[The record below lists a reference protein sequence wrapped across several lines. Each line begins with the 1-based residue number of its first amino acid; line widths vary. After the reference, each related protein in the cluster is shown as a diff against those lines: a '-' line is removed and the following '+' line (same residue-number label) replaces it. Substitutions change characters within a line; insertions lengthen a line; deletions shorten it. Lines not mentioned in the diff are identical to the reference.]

1 MNVTAARVARTA
13 ALLVLTLG
21 AAHAAGAASQPTVQ
35 EQEAGLARL
44 RERVEGL
51 KLEEQATRDEHDALL
66 RDLELA
72 EKRIGEL
79 TRELRDV
86 ARQLGEQR
94 QRAKETAAVRAQA
107 QARLDKEKASLD
119 RQLRAAFLAGR
130 QERLQL
136 MLRQEDPAVASR
148 VSVYYDYFHRAR
160 AERIGKA
167 RDAAAEL
174 ASAELAAQT
183 EADKL
188 AALQERQTAEKAEL
202 EESRAIRQSAVAA
215 LSAQLR
221 ERGEELARLGR
232 DEARTQTLLQRLRE
246 ALVELPAEIPG
257 AQPFPTLKGRL
268 PWPSAGRLA
277 ARFGEPKAGVPGL
290 DGVLIGAKAGAEV
303 RAIHHGRVA
312 FADWLRGFGL
322 LVILDHGD
330 GFMSL
335 YGHNE
340 SLLKEVGEWAGTG
353 EPIGLAGT
361 SGGLQSTTVYFGI
374 RHQGKALD
382 PADWCRRGQ
391 RDRVG

>member
-1 MNVTAARVARTA
+1 LSIAVPPLLAA
-13 ALLVLTLG
+13 ALLLALG
-21 AAHAAGAASQPTVQ
+21 VAQAARPGPQPTVE
-35 EQEAGLARL
+35 EQEASLAQL
-44 RERVEGL
+44 RERIEGL

-79 TRELRDV
+79 TRELREV
-86 ARQLGEQR
+86 SRQLGEQR
-94 QRAKETAAVRAQA
+94 QRAKEAAAERTQA
-107 QARLDKEKASLD
+107 QARLDKERASLD
-119 RQLRAAFLAGR
+119 KQVRAAFLAGR

-148 VSVYYDYFHRAR
+148 MAVYYDYFHRAR
-160 AERIGKA
+160 AARVGKA

-183 EADKL
+183 EAEKL
-188 AALQERQTAEKAEL
+188 AALQAQQAAEKAQL
-202 EESRAIRQSAVAA
+202 EESTAIRQSAIAA

-232 DEARTQTLLQRLRE
+232 DEARTQTLLERLRE

-257 AQPFPTLKGRL
+257 AQPFSSLKGRL
-268 PWPSAGRLA
+268 PWPSAGRVA
-277 ARFGEPKAGVPGL
+277 ARFGQPKADVPGV
-290 DGVLIGAKAGAEV
+290 DGVLIGARAGAEV

-322 LVILDHGD
+322 LVIIDHGD
-330 GFMSL
+330 GYMSL

-340 SLLKEVGEWAGTG
+340 SLLKEVGEWVGTG

-361 SGGLQSTTVYFGI
+361 SGGLQSPTVYFGI
-374 RHQGKALD
+374 RYQGKALD

>member
-1 MNVTAARVARTA
+1 LSIAVPPLLAA
-13 ALLVLTLG
+13 ALLLALG
-21 AAHAAGAASQPTVQ
+21 VAQAARPGPQPTVE
-35 EQEAGLARL
+35 EQEASLAQL
-44 RERVEGL
+44 RERIEGL

-79 TRELRDV
+79 TRELREV
-86 ARQLGEQR
+86 SRQLGEQR
-94 QRAKETAAVRAQA
+94 QRAKEAAAERTQA
-107 QARLDKEKASLD
+107 QARLDKERASLD
-119 RQLRAAFLAGR
+119 KQVRAAFLAGR

-148 VSVYYDYFHRAR
+148 MAVYYDYFHRAR
-160 AERIGKA
+160 AARVGKA

-183 EADKL
+183 EAEKL
-188 AALQERQTAEKAEL
+188 AALQAQQAAEKAQL
-202 EESRAIRQSAVAA
+202 EESRAIRQSAIAA

-232 DEARTQTLLQRLRE
+232 DEARTQTLLERLRE

-257 AQPFPTLKGRL
+257 AQPFSSLKGRL
-268 PWPSAGRLA
+268 PWPSAGRVA
-277 ARFGEPKAGVPGL
+277 ARFGQPKADVPGV
-290 DGVLIGAKAGAEV
+290 DGVLIGARAGAEV

-322 LVILDHGD
+322 LVIIDHGD
-330 GFMSL
+330 GYMSL

-340 SLLKEVGEWAGTG
+340 SLLKEVGEWVGTG

-361 SGGLQSTTVYFGI
+361 SGGLQSPTVYFGI
-374 RHQGKALD
+374 RYQGKALD

>member
-1 MNVTAARVARTA
+1 LSRLLRAAALALLALGVAQAARPP
-13 ALLVLTLG
+13 
-21 AAHAAGAASQPTVQ
+21 QPTVE
-35 EQEAGLARL
+35 EQEARLVRL
-44 RERVEGL
+44 RERIEGL
-51 KLEEQATRDEHDALL
+51 KLEEQSTRDEHDALL

-79 TRELRDV
+79 TRELREI
-86 ARQLGEQR
+86 ALQLAEQR
-94 QRAKETAAVRAQA
+94 QRSKEAAGGRAQA
-107 QARLDKEKASLD
+107 QARLDRERTSLD
-119 RQLRAAFLAGR
+119 KQLRAAFRAGR

-148 VSVYYDYFHRAR
+148 MSVYYDYFHRAR
-160 AERIGKA
+160 AARVGRA

-174 ASAELAAQT
+174 ASAELAART

-188 AALQERQTAEKAEL
+188 AALQERQTTEKAQL
-202 EESRAIRQSAVAA
+202 EESRAVRQSAVAA

-221 ERGEELARLGR
+221 ERGDELARLDR
-232 DEARTQTLLQRLRE
+232 DEARTQALLQRLRE

-257 AQPFPTLKGRL
+257 AQPFSTLKGRL
-268 PWPSAGRLA
+268 PWPSAGRVA
-277 ARFGEPKAGVPGL
+277 ARFGEPKAGAPGG
-290 DGVLIGAKAGAEV
+290 DGMLIGARAGAEV
-303 RAIHHGRVA
+303 RAVHHGRVA

-322 LVILDHGD
+322 LVIIDHGD
-330 GFMSL
+330 GYMSL

-340 SLLKEVGEWAGTG
+340 SLLKEVGEWVGTG
-353 EPIGLAGT
+353 EPIGLAGA

-374 RHQGKALD
+374 RYQGKALD

>member
-1 MNVTAARVARTA
+1 LSTTVAPLARAT
-13 ALLVLTLG
+13 ALLLAIGV
-21 AAHAAGAASQPTVQ
+21 AWAAGGSSQPTVEQ
-35 EQEAGLARL
+35 QEASLARL
-44 RERVEGL
+44 RERIDGL

-79 TRELRDV
+79 TRELREV
-86 ARQLGEQR
+86 GRQLAEQR
-94 QRAKETAAVRAQA
+94 QRAKETAAGRTQA
-107 QARLDKEKASLD
+107 QARLDRERTSLD
-119 RQLRAAFLAGR
+119 KQLRAAFRAGR

-148 VSVYYDYFHRAR
+148 MSVYYDYFHRAR
-160 AERIGKA
+160 AARVGKA

-174 ASAELAAQT
+174 ASAELAART
-183 EADKL
+183 EAEKL
-188 AALQERQTAEKAEL
+188 AALQELQNAEKVEL
-202 EESRAIRQSAVAA
+202 EESRAIRQSAIAA

-232 DEARTQTLLQRLRE
+232 DEARTQALLQRLRE

-257 AQPFPTLKGRL
+257 AQPFSTLKGRL
-268 PWPSAGRLA
+268 PWPSAGRVA
-277 ARFGEPKAGVPGL
+277 ARFGEPKAGVPGV
-290 DGVLIGAKAGAEV
+290 DGVLIGAKAGADV

-322 LVILDHGD
+322 LVIVDHGD
-330 GFMSL
+330 GYMSL

-340 SLLKEVGEWAGTG
+340 SLLKEVGEWVGTG

>member
-1 MNVTAARVARTA
+1 MAR
-13 ALLVLTLG
+13 LLG
-21 AAHAAGAASQPTVQ
+21 AAALALLALGVAQAARPPQPTVE
-35 EQEAGLARL
+35 EQEARLARL
-44 RERVEGL
+44 RERIEGL
-51 KLEEQATRDEHDALL
+51 KLEEQATQDEHDALL

-79 TRELRDV
+79 TRELREIG
-86 ARQLGEQR
+86 RQLAEQR
-94 QRAKETAAVRAQA
+94 QRAKEAASGRGQA
-107 QARLDKEKASLD
+107 QARLDRERTSLD
-119 RQLRAAFLAGR
+119 KQLRAAFRAGR

-148 VSVYYDYFHRAR
+148 MSVYYDYFHRAR
-160 AERIGKA
+160 AARVGKA

-174 ASAELAAQT
+174 ASAELAART

-188 AALQERQTAEKAEL
+188 AALQERQTTEKAQL
-202 EESRAIRQSAVAA
+202 EESRAVRQSAVAA

-221 ERGEELARLGR
+221 ERSDELARLDR
-232 DEARTQTLLQRLRE
+232 DEARTQALLQRLRE

-257 AQPFPTLKGRL
+257 AQPFSTLKGRL
-268 PWPSAGRLA
+268 PWPSAGRVA
-277 ARFGEPKAGVPGL
+277 ARFGEPKAGVPGG
-290 DGVLIGAKAGAEV
+290 DGMLIGARAGAEV
-303 RAIHHGRVA
+303 RAVHHGRVA

-322 LVILDHGD
+322 LVIIDHGD
-330 GFMSL
+330 GYMSL

-340 SLLKEVGEWAGTG
+340 SLLKEVGEWVGTG
-353 EPIGLAGT
+353 EPIGLAGA

-374 RHQGKALD
+374 RYQGKALD